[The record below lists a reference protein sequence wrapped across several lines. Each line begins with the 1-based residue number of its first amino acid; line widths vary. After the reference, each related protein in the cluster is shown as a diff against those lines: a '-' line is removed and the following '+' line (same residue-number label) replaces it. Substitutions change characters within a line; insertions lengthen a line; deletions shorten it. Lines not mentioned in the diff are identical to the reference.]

1 MSTKNYGPLTSY
13 LDPDGRSWETTVFQA
28 GKPVLSQEL
37 NLQEDLAT
45 DTRRLTR
52 LRACPSGWLANDFL
66 NSSDPSSGIFLSSV
80 SPNFIGVP
88 PLLARVNDWNI
99 PVNNTEFNG
108 ANVLDLGANPVGV
121 GARRQDLVILEVW
134 RRLIPPSPS
143 TVGKSPAGRIWRDGN
158 VKVAAADDLA
168 LNYADDILD
177 PMVAAETTK
186 RVQIQ
191 YRLRVIQGIDLYAY
205 PYGIDDPLL
214 FANSVPTAAALPD
227 GVVTAFNYGNQSANV
242 DSGLWRAGDGNP
254 ANALNTVD
262 GYMYA
267 LPLMGV
273 VRRNTSAFDRNTNH
287 NGGVAFGGP
296 SDRPD
301 GLFYDVIDIRD
312 IIDLRMGISPSGWNF
327 TEVLTKNFNL
337 LLDNETRT
345 EIGSTFPVGG
355 GVDGHTTL
363 VADEIGVLPGVM
375 GISGDTPG
383 ANFIG
388 QFDAVRRR
396 FSDRAQTETI
406 VLNYT
411 PANQSI
417 PGAVWVA
424 TRTITVSPT
433 ALPVYQE
440 AGAFNWASRAP
451 AEVSFTNV
459 DISYFWGTTLASEA
473 AFSSITG
480 LGGCPQ
486 GPLTVTLGAIPAGV
500 TNEPLIIRV
509 TVVYPS
515 GWGLTRTPTDVFV
528 NSLYYN
534 NPLQLPAAAPVL
546 YNATDGFAIDPP
558 HREVTLTYQTV
569 DQTYTTAPISTTQVF
584 SPDRIQSLSVAVTV
598 NGPPYAGTVTPDE
611 SGYYLNFSAGPAL
624 APTDVVVFTFKALRP
639 FPENDEQVTVYY
651 EARQP
656 QTTRDA
662 LLGGTTLL
670 ALPRHIPEAL
680 HTITVGSG
688 SEDEAYPFPF
698 QYVQAGGVYPTS
710 GGTFNGDHE
719 LDGRALITV
728 ANFNAS
734 TGLLKLPT
742 LVPYVPAPDQAKFDR
757 TPGDVDAEG
766 RTYYP
771 ESSFGVYAANAFAQ
785 ELSNPNRHKVLLPVL
800 AELVT
805 DTPWGFAGQLF
816 MVVLSRWALFDKDN
830 SVDFNS
836 DLTQNT
842 TTASVYR
849 IKGNLL
855 NRRSQ

>member
-1 MSTKNYGPLTSY
+1 
-13 LDPDGRSWETTVFQA
+13 
-28 GKPVLSQEL
+28 
-37 NLQEDLAT
+37 
-45 DTRRLTR
+45 
-52 LRACPSGWLANDFL
+52 
-66 NSSDPSSGIFLSSV
+66 
-80 SPNFIGVP
+80 
-88 PLLARVNDWNI
+88 
-99 PVNNTEFNG
+99 
-108 ANVLDLGANPVGV
+108 
-121 GARRQDLVILEVW
+121 
-134 RRLIPPSPS
+134 
-143 TVGKSPAGRIWRDGN
+143 
-158 VKVAAADDLA
+158 
-168 LNYADDILD
+168 
-177 PMVAAETTK
+177 MVAAETTK

-191 YRLRVIQGIDLYAY
+191 YRLRVIQGVDLYAY

-214 FANSVPTAAALPD
+214 FANSVPTAAPLPD
-227 GVVTAFNYGNQSANV
+227 GVVTAFNYVNQSANV

-312 IIDLRMGISPSGWNF
+312 IIDLRMGISPDGWNF
-327 TEVLTKNFNL
+327 SEILTKNFNL
-337 LLDNETRT
+337 LMDNQIRT

-363 VADEIGVLPGVM
+363 VADEIGVLPGDSV
-375 GISGDTPG
+375 ITGDTPG

-396 FSDRAQTETI
+396 FSDRPQTETI
-406 VLNYT
+406 VLSYT
-411 PANQSI
+411 PADQNI

-424 TRTITVSPT
+424 SRTITVSPT

-451 AEVSFTNV
+451 AEVTFVTLGT
-459 DISYFWGTTLASEA
+459 SYYWDSGGTLPSTEA
-473 AFSSITG
+473 PFSLVTG

-486 GPLTVTLGAIPAGV
+486 GPLTVTLGTIPAGV
-500 TNEPLIIRV
+500 TNEALIIRV

-515 GWGLTRTPTDVFV
+515 GWGLTRTPTNVFLG
-528 NSLYYN
+528 SLFYN

-546 YNATDGFAIDPP
+546 YDSTDGFAIDPP
-558 HREVTLTYQTV
+558 HREVTLTYRTV
-569 DQTYTTAPISTTQVF
+569 DQTYTTTPIDTARVF
-584 SPDRIQSLSVAVTV
+584 SADRIQSISALTV
-598 NGPPYAGTVTPDE
+598 NAGAYGGTFAPDT
-611 SGYYLNFSAGPAL
+611 SGYFIEFVGPAL
-624 APTDVVVFTFKALRP
+624 ALTDVVVFTFKALRP
-639 FPENDEQVTVYY
+639 FPENGEQVTIYY

-662 LLGGTTLL
+662 LLGGTTLV
-670 ALPRHIPEAL
+670 ALPKYIPEAL

-710 GGTFNGDHE
+710 TGTFNGDHE

-728 ANFNAS
+728 SNFSAH
-734 TGLLKLPT
+734 TGLLKLPA
-742 LVPYVPAPDQAKFDR
+742 LVPYVPSPAEAKFDR
-757 TPGDVDAEG
+757 TPGDADIEG

-771 ESSFGVYAANAFAQ
+771 VSSFGVYAANAHAQ
-785 ELSNPNRHKVLLPVL
+785 ELSNPNRHKVLMPFL
-800 AELVT
+800 AELSV
-805 DTPWGFAGQLF
+805 DTPWGFSGQLF
-816 MVVLSRWALFDKDN
+816 MVVLTRWALFDKDN
-830 SVDFNS
+830 NVEFDS
-836 DLTQNT
+836 DLTENT
-842 TTASVYR
+842 TSASVYR